1 MGFLWWA
8 RDGSQGKCVM
18 EIGEWKKKVNLTA
31 NNDGPGMGNKPKSL
45 ADIFDA
51 ITDGESCAKSQE
63 INFLTLIS
71 AFMMPERKSSSRE
84 KDLTIR
90 SAGPSVIACLVSSR
104 RLSHTYFSCVVKW
117 FLILFYLSLIH
128 FFECLFV
135 RCYVAGWM
143 NLALV
148 SMINNK
154 ITREE
159 ERSPRN
165 RWVGKFPP
173 KKKKHF
179 SYSESRKHSN
189 KVCATIWQRGRQ
201 SPDAVEKEKSP
212 PGKP

>member
-1 MGFLWWA
+1 
-8 RDGSQGKCVM
+8 
-18 EIGEWKKKVNLTA
+18 
-31 NNDGPGMGNKPKSL
+31 MGNKPKSL

>member
-104 RLSHTYFSCVVKW
+104 RLSHTS
-117 FLILFYLSLIH
+117 FLLCSQMISNFILSFAHS
-128 FFECLFV
+128 FFRMSF
-135 RCYVAGWM
+135 R
-143 NLALV
+143 ALLRGRL
-148 SMINNK
+148 N
-154 ITREE
+154 EP
-159 ERSPRN
+159 RSRVHDQQQNHPR
-165 RWVGKFPP
+165 RRKKP
-173 KKKKHF
+173 KKPM
-179 SYSESRKHSN
+179 S
-189 KVCATIWQRGRQ
+189 W
-201 SPDAVEKEKSP
+201 
-212 PGKP
+212 